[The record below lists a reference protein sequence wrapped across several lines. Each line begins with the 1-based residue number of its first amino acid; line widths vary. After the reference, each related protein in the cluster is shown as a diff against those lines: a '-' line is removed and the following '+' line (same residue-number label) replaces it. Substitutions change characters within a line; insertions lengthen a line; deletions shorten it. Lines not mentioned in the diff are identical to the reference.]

1 MVADVLLERPNNE
14 VPRVAERFHF
24 VNNVFVD
31 FPVVARQA
39 SIQKAHVNRFGRPC
53 SAKRA
58 DGCFF
63 FLVRYFFC
71 GLGVVLVRVLVVDAI
86 VEVLVVQL
94 LVLAI
99 DFADLRPKS
108 QNEVLV
114 LHKCLGFS
122 HHLLLVNAL
131 P

>member
-1 MVADVLLERPNNE
+1 M
-14 VPRVAERFHF
+14 
-24 VNNVFVD
+24 
-31 FPVVARQA
+31 
-39 SIQKAHVNRFGRPC
+39 
-53 SAKRA
+53 
-58 DGCFF
+58 F

-71 GLGVVLVRVLVVDAI
+71 GLGAVLVGVLVVDAI

-108 QNEVLV
+108 QNEVLF
-114 LHKCLGFS
+114 LHKRLGFS